1 MEETMLYELTSP
13 SMNAFLQAETLGLHQ
28 GSVLLAEAIADENCQ
43 LDSEGKLRYVF
54 AGSLALNILAGV
66 KTMREFSG
74 KEFEFDSATLAITA
88 LAVRK
93 IHDIDLLAFPGVQF
107 SVSSLR
113 FSELP
118 LLSRELFEKE
128 QSFDCDVL
136 SFDQYRST
144 PGTLACICNIDG
156 RDFYISHP
164 ISMLCNKFI
173 FALRNFAHGQPE
185 KLRSDFERLLSVAST
200 FSDRASLLR
209 ITRQAID
216 EHVPYTL
223 NWFHSH
229 GHNPTFG
236 ASLKLFADE
245 VVASHPDSGW
255 LQQFVG
261 ENTHRIAIL
270 RLLARLKSDQDKR
283 ALVCFL
289 NAHIEFLDGFSNN
302 TRSATNRMLVA
313 RLIMSSRMDLLDALG
328 LGAGARLDQVAAG
341 LEDNSTLLT
350 RMMEQSNEKFEQ
362 TPEHNTILDLLATVD
377 RDNVV
382 PELSELQYLLSRNV
396 SIRDMRSI
404 LASNEGSCATAR
416 RELLSKLRNAATQLS
431 GGRLMLFTC
440 ELDSSLN
447 GSFRQ

>member
-1 MEETMLYELTSP
+1 MFYELTSP
-13 SMNAFLQAETLGLHQ
+13 STNSFLQAENIGLHQ
-28 GSVLLAEAIADENCQ
+28 GSVLLAEVIVGENPQ

-66 KTMREFSG
+66 KTVRESSG
-74 KEFEFDSATLAITA
+74 KEFEFDSATLAVTA
-88 LAVRK
+88 SAVRK

-118 LLSRELFEKE
+118 LLSRELFKKV

-144 PGTLACICNIDG
+144 PGTLTCICNIDG

-173 FALRNFAHGQPE
+173 FALRNFAHGKTE
-185 KLRSDFERLLSVAST
+185 KLSSDFERLLSVAST

-209 ITRQAID
+209 MTQRAID

-229 GHNPTFG
+229 GHHSAFG

-245 VVASHPDSGW
+245 VVACHPESGW

-261 ENTHRIAIL
+261 EHTHRIAIL
-270 RLLARLKSDQDKR
+270 RLLARLKSDEDKQ
-283 ALVCFL
+283 ALLSFL
-289 NAHIEFLDGFSNN
+289 NAHIELLDKFGNN
-302 TRSATNRMLVA
+302 IRSATNRMLVA
-313 RLIMSSRMDLLDALG
+313 RLIMSNHMELLDALG

-341 LEDNSTLLT
+341 LEYNNVLLS

-362 TPEHNTILDLLATVD
+362 TPAHNDMLDLLATVD

-382 PELSELQYLLSRNV
+382 LELSELQYLLSRNV
-396 SIRDMRSI
+396 SIRDLRSI
-404 LASNEGSCATAR
+404 LASHEGSCAAAR
-416 RELLSKLRNAATQLS
+416 RELLNKLKIAATRLS

-447 GSFRQ
+447 GSFRH